1 MNGRW
6 IARGGLGWLAILEDA
21 VGEGVPFT
29 LADLDALDTLQRR
42 VAEAHAFLRAR
53 AAGSD
58 HVYMGEPR
66 RRDAARVFTFPPR
79 GGRPPEG
86 GDTKGE

>member
-1 MNGRW
+1 
-6 IARGGLGWLAILEDA
+6 
-21 VGEGVPFT
+21 
-29 LADLDALDTLQRR
+29 

-66 RRDAARVFTFPPR
+66 RRDAAKVFTFPPR
-79 GGRPPEG
+79 RPATPEG
-86 GDTKGE
+86 RDQKGAG